1 MVYYFSERTMIV
13 TKSAKLFVNGG
24 SQAVRLPAEFR
35 FEGADEVYIRRDS
48 VNGDL
53 ILSTKPVSNT
63 WEDFFALRDAA
74 EVPTDF
80 MSDRPMNTPLVTR
93 DPFGES

>member
-1 MVYYFSERTMIV
+1 MYIFSERTMIIS
-13 TKSAKLFVNGG
+13 KSAKLFVNGG
-24 SQAVRLPAEFR
+24 SQAVRLPSEFR
-35 FEGADEVYIRRDS
+35 FEGAAEVYIRRDS

-53 ILSTKPVSNT
+53 ILSSKPISDT

-80 MSDRPMNTPLVTR
+80 MSDRPMNTPLVAR